1 MNTSVLIG
9 NLTKDVELR
18 QVGNGTSVA
27 RFTLAV
33 QRQFKNANGEKE
45 TDFIQCQAW
54 KKTAELLAQYCQKGS
69 KIAVRGSIRTGSY
82 EKDGARVYTTEVVAE
97 EIEFLTPKSS
107 TNNGANNQNATGNQY
122 GGNQGG
128 FQQQQQQSYNQ
139 QPSYQ
144 NSGVNEDP
152 FAQGQQQSNN
162 IEQDLPF

>member
-1 MNTSVLIG
+1 MNTSTLIG

-107 TNNGANNQNATGNQY
+107 TNNGANNQNATY
-122 GGNQGG
+122 GGQGY
-128 FQQQQQQSYNQ
+128 QQQSYNQ

-144 NSGVNEDP
+144 NNKLDVTES
-152 FAQGQQQSNN
+152 
-162 IEQDLPF
+162 DLPF

>member
-1 MNTSVLIG
+1 MTNVTVLIG

-97 EIEFLTPKSS
+97 DIEFLTPKPS
-107 TNNGANNQNATGNQY
+107 TNNGQNGAYQQQNAPRN
-122 GGNQGG
+122 
-128 FQQQQQQSYNQ
+128 QSYNQ

-144 NSGVNEDP
+144 QYEQPSAPDNSD
-152 FAQGQQQSNN
+152 
-162 IEQDLPF
+162 IESDLPF

>member
-1 MNTSVLIG
+1 MTNVTVLIG

-18 QVGNGTSVA
+18 QTNSGVAVA

-97 EIEFLTPKSS
+97 DIEFLTPKSS
-107 TNNGANNQNATGNQY
+107 TNSGANNQNATY
-122 GGNQGG
+122 GGNQGY
-128 FQQQQQQSYNQ
+128 QQQQSYNQ

-144 NSGVNEDP
+144 
-152 FAQGQQQSNN
+152 QGSNVT
-162 IEQDLPF
+162 ESDLPF